1 MSHLS
6 DCPSNPVDLRK
17 QVGQCGIRLS
27 QLSDAIAETPWCFSS
42 SQKGAALTT
51 RSVLQRFRPRRPH
64 PRPGGFSYDVRSVE
78 DVGRS
83 ADGGVGAFR
92 HVHHLRASLQPPRDK
107 PPPRNL
113 GKRQDVGV
121 DHDLTRLGSREFE
134 HLTQALAIQIL
145 GSAVQAFGDGPDGG
159 REAEF
164 HGALTYPLPNPDGPW
179 NGHGVLQAK
188 FLQRP
193 RGTTQ
198 DTSWFLNQVRS
209 ELRQW
214 ANPKSKRAHEGA
226 LPDYLLFSTN
236 VVLSADPETGGIDS
250 FKRIAKELVTELQLP
265 IRDIRV
271 WHFDQMCRYLDAYP
285 TIRQTYSALTT
296 PGDVLF
302 RLREL
307 VEGTAGDLGEFLAN
321 HSAKEL
327 ATDQWV
333 KLGQAGEPDNQ
344 RLPLAELAI
353 DPTASYAANDGT
365 HESVAAVGH
374 IISHGDT
381 VLRPSSRKGPHHI
394 ALIGG
399 PGQGKSTV
407 GQILCQAYRVALLK
421 DAVDRLDDE
430 TMEVLTGFSDQIQRL
445 GLSIPAARRWPIR
458 INLSEY
464 ADAMAGGEV
473 VSILRYISSEISRRT
488 PDITPIQLR
497 AWLRAWPW
505 LLVLDGLDEV
515 ASPQARDAVME
526 RVHDFLLE
534 ATSADA
540 DVLIV
545 ATSRPQGYRE
555 EFSPKRYVHMRLE
568 PLAAEDAVSYAA
580 QLTQLRHRG
589 DPETADRVLQRL
601 EEASEEELTARL
613 MTTPLQVTIMAILL
627 ERRERVP
634 QQRYRLFYDYYQAIY
649 NREANKPGPTARLI
663 DDHRNAVNHLHERA
677 GLLLQMRSEH
687 DGESDASLSRD
698 ELFQIIEEHLITEGF
713 EDTDSRT
720 LATRM
725 VDAAM
730 RRLILLIPRK
740 QDSIGFDVRSL
751 QEFMAARAI
760 VSEDAEETS
769 KFLIAIAASAH
780 WRNTWLLAAG
790 QIFHERP
797 GLRDR
802 LVTLLDEIQAENE
815 VSLFIKPGSSLAVD
829 LLRDDVA
836 AKAPRFLRVLTKQA
850 LELLEDP
857 LEEFECTEL
866 CDALWGVAA
875 SDAASHR
882 LIERAIDKNVEAGG
896 HRAANTL
903 ATLGIFWD
911 GEVGPLAHRVR
922 KHLEAARQ
930 KRNDLASLLG
940 CKLLWPSYLVSG
952 MNDGSIKL
960 QPQSL
965 VEVLKPYLETSAL
978 ERFGEAYEEVFAGD
992 RVGFL
997 TLPTGQ
1003 QIALQYQVGRIRNR
1017 VRLRLNEPGV
1027 AEGLVS
1033 AAEGLPLELW
1043 QVKHQIRQDLRAV
1056 REHEP
1061 AELEA
1066 VLRLK

>member
-1 MSHLS
+1 M
-6 DCPSNPVDLRK
+6 
-17 QVGQCGIRLS
+17 
-27 QLSDAIAETPWCFSS
+27 
-42 SQKGAALTT
+42 
-51 RSVLQRFRPRRPH
+51 
-64 PRPGGFSYDVRSVE
+64 
-78 DVGRS
+78 
-83 ADGGVGAFR
+83 
-92 HVHHLRASLQPPRDK
+92 
-107 PPPRNL
+107 
-113 GKRQDVGV
+113 

-134 HLTQALAIQIL
+134 HLTQALAMQIL
-145 GSAVQAFGDGPDGG
+145 GPAVQAFGDGPDGG

-164 HGALTYPLPNPDGPW
+164 HGEVAYPLPNPDGPW

-198 DTSWFLNQVRS
+198 DTAWFLNQVRS

-214 ANPKSKRAHEGA
+214 ANPKSKRARDGA

-236 VVLSADPETGGIDS
+236 VVLSADPGTGGIDS
-250 FKRIAKELVTELQLP
+250 FERITKELVTELQLS

-271 WHFDQMCRYLDAYP
+271 WHFDQICRYLDASP

-307 VEGTAGDLGEFLAN
+307 LEGTAGDLGELLAN
-321 HSAKEL
+321 HSSKEL
-327 ATDQWV
+327 STDQWV

-353 DPTASYAANDGT
+353 DPTASYTARDGT
-365 HESVAAVGH
+365 HKSVAAVSR

-381 VLRPSSRKGPHHI
+381 VLRPSSRRGPRHI

-407 GQILCQAYRVALLK
+407 GQILCQAYRVALLT

-430 TMEVLTGFSDQIQRL
+430 TVEILTTFTDQMQRI
-445 GLSIPAARRWPIR
+445 GLSVPAARRWPIR

-464 ADAMAGGEV
+464 ADVIAGGEV
-473 VSILRYISSEISRRT
+473 VSILRYLSSEISRRT
-488 PDITPIQLR
+488 PDITPSQLR
-497 AWLRAWPW
+497 AWLKAWPW

-515 ASPQARDAVME
+515 ASTQARDAVME
-526 RVHDFLLE
+526 RVHDFFLE
-534 ATSADA
+534 AASVDA
-540 DVLIV
+540 DLLVV

-555 EFSPKRYVHMRLE
+555 EFSPKRYGHMRLE
-568 PLAAEDAVSYAA
+568 PLAADDAVSYAA

-589 DPETADRVLQRL
+589 DPETADRVLRRL

-613 MTTPLQVTIMAILL
+613 MTTPLQVAIMAILL

-634 QQRYRLFYDYYQAIY
+634 QQRYRLFYDYFQAIY
-649 NREANKPGPTARLI
+649 NREASKPGPTARLI
-663 DDHRNAVNHLHERA
+663 DDHRNAVIHLHERA
-677 GLLLQMRSEH
+677 GLLLQMRSER
-687 DGESDASLSRD
+687 DGESDAALSRV
-698 ELFQIIEEHLITEGF
+698 ELSQIIEDHLRAEGF
-713 EDTDSRT
+713 EDADSGT

-730 RRLILLIPRK
+730 RRLILLVPRK
-740 QDSIGFDVRSL
+740 QDSVGFDVRSL

-760 VSEDAEETS
+760 ISEDPEETS
-769 KFLIAIAASAH
+769 RFLFAIAASAH

-802 LVTLLDEIQAENE
+802 LVVLLDEIQAESE
-815 VSLFIKPGSSLAVD
+815 VSLFTKPGSSLAVG
-829 LLRDDVA
+829 LLQDDVA
-836 AKAPRFLRVLTKQA
+836 AKAPRFLRALTKQA

-857 LEEFECTEL
+857 LEEFECIDL
-866 CDALWGVAA
+866 CEALWDVAA
-875 SDAASHR
+875 SDTASHR
-882 LIERAIDKNVEAGG
+882 LIERTIDKNVEAGG

-903 ATLGIFWD
+903 ATLGIFWSD
-911 GEVGPLAHRVR
+911 EVGPLAHRVR
-922 KHLEAARQ
+922 KHLEIARQ
-930 KRNDLASLLG
+930 KQGDLASLLG
-940 CKLLWPSYLVSG
+940 SKLLWPSYLVSG
-952 MNDGSIKL
+952 INNGSIKL
-960 QPQSL
+960 NSRSML
-965 VEVLKPYLETSAL
+965 EVFKPYLETSAL
-978 ERFGEAYEEVFAGD
+978 EGFSEAYEEIFAGD

-1003 QIALQYQVGRIRNR
+1003 QIALQCQPGSIRKN
-1017 VRLRLNEPGV
+1017 VRHRLATPGV
-1027 AEGLVS
+1027 AGELIA

-1043 QVKHQIRQDLRAV
+1043 QVKHQIRQDFRAV
-1056 REHEP
+1056 CEHEP
-1061 AELEA
+1061 ANLEA
-1066 VLRLK
+1066 VTVLRVNRESR

>member
-1 MSHLS
+1 M
-6 DCPSNPVDLRK
+6 
-17 QVGQCGIRLS
+17 
-27 QLSDAIAETPWCFSS
+27 
-42 SQKGAALTT
+42 
-51 RSVLQRFRPRRPH
+51 
-64 PRPGGFSYDVRSVE
+64 
-78 DVGRS
+78 
-83 ADGGVGAFR
+83 
-92 HVHHLRASLQPPRDK
+92 
-107 PPPRNL
+107 
-113 GKRQDVGV
+113 

-134 HLTQALAIQIL
+134 HLTQALAMRIL
-145 GSAVQAFGDGPDGG
+145 GPAVQTFGDGPDGG

-164 HGALTYPLPNPDGPW
+164 HGEVAYPLPNAEGPW

-193 RGTTQ
+193 RSTTQ
-198 DTSWFLNQVRS
+198 DTSWFFNQVRS

-214 ANPKSKRAHEGA
+214 ANPKSKRTREGA

-236 VVLSADPETGGIDS
+236 VALSADPEIGGIDS

-271 WHFDQMCRYLDAYP
+271 WSFDQICRYLDDSP

-307 VEGTAGDLGEFLAN
+307 LEGTAGDLGELLAN
-321 HSAKEL
+321 HSSKEL

-353 DPTASYAANDGT
+353 DPTASYAAHDGT
-365 HESVAAVGH
+365 HASVATVSH

-381 VLRPSSRKGPHHI
+381 VLRPSSRKGPQHV

-421 DAVDRLDDE
+421 DAIHRMDDE
-430 TMEVLTGFSDQIQRL
+430 TVEVLTAFTDQMQRI
-445 GLSIPAARRWPIR
+445 GLTIPAARRWPIR

-464 ADAMAGGEV
+464 ADAIAGGEV
-473 VSILRYISSEISRRT
+473 VSILRYLSSEISRRT
-488 PDITPIQLR
+488 PDITPSQLR
-497 AWLRAWPW
+497 EWLKAWPW

-515 ASPQARDAVME
+515 ASTHARDAVMD
-526 RVHDFLLE
+526 RVHDFFSE
-534 ATSADA
+534 AASVDA
-540 DVLIV
+540 DLLVL

-568 PLAAEDAVSYAA
+568 PLAAEDAVSYAS
-580 QLTQLRHRG
+580 QLARLRHNG
-589 DPETADRVLQRL
+589 DPETADRVLRRL
-601 EEASEEELTARL
+601 EEAAEEDLTARL

-649 NREANKPGPTARLI
+649 NREASKPGPTARLI
-663 DDHRNAVNHLHERA
+663 DDHRNAVNYLHERA
-677 GLLLQMRSEH
+677 GLLLQMRSER
-687 DGESDASLSRD
+687 DGESDAALSRI
-698 ELFQIIEEHLITEGF
+698 ELSKIIEDYLRVEGF
-713 EDTDSRT
+713 EDIDGRT

-730 RRLILLIPRK
+730 RRLILLVPRK
-740 QDSIGFDVRSL
+740 QNSVGFDVRSL

-760 VSEDAEETS
+760 ISEDSEEIGKS
-769 KFLIAIAASAH
+769 LSVIAASAH

-802 LVTLLDEIQAENE
+802 LVILLDEIQAESE

-829 LLRDDVA
+829 LLQDDVA
-836 AKAPRFLRVLTKQA
+836 AKAPRFLRALTKQA

-857 LEEFECTEL
+857 LEEFECIEF
-866 CDALWGVAA
+866 CEALRDVAA
-875 SDAASHR
+875 SDIASHR
-882 LIERAIDKNVEAGG
+882 LIERTIDKNVEAGG
-896 HRAANTL
+896 YRATNTL
-903 ATLGIFWD
+903 ATLGVFWGD
-911 GEVGPLAHRVR
+911 EVGPLPHRVR
-922 KHLEAARQ
+922 KHLEMARQ
-930 KRNDLASLLG
+930 NQSNLASLLG

-952 MNDGSIKL
+952 INDGSIKL
-960 QPQSL
+960 RIRSL
-965 VEVLKPYLETSAL
+965 LEVLKPYLDNSAL
-978 ERFGEAYEEVFAGD
+978 EGFCEACEEIFADD
-992 RVGFL
+992 RIGFL
-997 TLPTGQ
+997 TLPSGQ
-1003 QIALQYQVGRIRNR
+1003 QVALQHQPGRMRKDIS
-1017 VRLRLNEPGV
+1017 LHLAKPGV
-1027 AEGLVS
+1027 AEELISV
-1033 AAEGLPLELW
+1033 AENLPLELW
-1043 QVKHQIRQDLRAV
+1043 QVKHLIRQHFRAM
-1056 REHEP
+1056 RERET
-1061 AELEA
+1061 ANLEA
-1066 VLRLK
+1066 VTGLRVSGESS